1 MLDVAERSITSQPV
15 SARDVLASWFAGRLM
30 ILGSAGLGFIVTF
43 LLLVHEI
50 ASLKNALV
58 PLLVF
63 LPVYLLLLSLT
74 MVWTAR
80 SVWRIGQPLKVPI
93 QQVSAHRVQRI
104 VMALCSLAFGAVA
117 ALAYIHTVA
126 K

>member
-1 MLDVAERSITSQPV
+1 MFDMAERSVTSQPA
-15 SARDVLASWFAGRLM
+15 STRDMLASWFAGRLM
-30 ILGSAGLGFIVTF
+30 ILGTAGLGFIVTF

-50 ASLKNALV
+50 ASLKNALL

-74 MVWTAR
+74 MVWMAR
-80 SVWRIGQPLKVPI
+80 TVSRIGQPPVHRTHN
-93 QQVSAHRVQRI
+93 VSAQRAQRVF
-104 VMALCSLAFGAVA
+104 MALCGLAFGAIA

>member
-1 MLDVAERSITSQPV
+1 MLDVAERSVTSQLV
-15 SARDVLASWFAGRLM
+15 STRDVLASWFAGRLM

-50 ASLKNALV
+50 ASVKNALL

-80 SVWRIGQPLKVPI
+80 SVWRIGQPPKVSVHE
-93 QQVSAHRVQRI
+93 VSTQRVQRI
-104 VMALCSLAFGAVA
+104 VMVLCSLAFGVVA

>member
-1 MLDVAERSITSQPV
+1 MPNMAERSVTSQPV
-15 SARDVLASWFAGRLM
+15 STRDVLASWFAGPLM
-30 ILGSAGLGFIVTF
+30 ILGTAGLGFIATF

-50 ASLKNALV
+50 ASPKNVLL

-74 MVWTAR
+74 MVWMAR
-80 SVWRIGQPLKVPI
+80 TVWRIGQPPKVSI
-93 QQVSAHRVQRI
+93 HDVSAQRARRV
-104 VMALCSLAFGAVA
+104 VMALSSLAFGAIA